1 MKGSLKLKLRKM
13 KMNDKMSSLQ
23 YTIIDSENN
32 VTEAEFDDEYKVLF
46 KQETYDSNDPNKQ
59 KIWKTLKE
67 DTSTFMFEPP
77 GLYFAMCYL
86 YNNDKQPNYVIEITT
101 MGLYKLKKVFET
113 TDIFGGFNCCEYK
126 IHISDI
132 VKCKNWEMKIN
143 SFSDMRI
150 LLDQLRTEYQL
161 IDV

>member
-1 MKGSLKLKLRKM
+1 MKGSLKLKLRKL
-13 KMNDKMSSLQ
+13 KMNSEMSSLR

-32 VTEAEFDDEYKVLF
+32 VIEAEFDDEYKVLF
-46 KQETYDSNDPNKQ
+46 KKETYDSNDPNKQ

-67 DTSTFMFEPP
+67 DTSNFMFEPP
-77 GLYFAMCYL
+77 GIYFTIRYL
-86 YNNDKQPNYVIEITT
+86 YDQSNYVTEITT
-101 MGLYKLKKVFET
+101 MGLYKPKKVFET
-113 TDIFGGFNCCEYK
+113 TDIFGGFDCCQYK
-126 IHISDI
+126 IHIGDI
-132 VKCKNWEMKIN
+132 VKCSNWEMKIN

>member
-13 KMNDKMSSLQ
+13 KMNSKMSSLE

-32 VTEAEFDDEYKVLF
+32 VIEAEFDDEYKVLF
-46 KQETYDSNDPNKQ
+46 KEETYDSNNPNKQ
-59 KIWKTLKE
+59 IIWKTLKE
-67 DTSTFMFEPP
+67 DISNFMFEPP
-77 GLYFAMCYL
+77 GIYFTTRYL
-86 YNNDKQPNYVIEITT
+86 YDQPNYVTEITT
-101 MGLYKLKKVFET
+101 IGLYKPKKVFET
-113 TDIFGGFNCCEYK
+113 TDIFGGFDCCQYK
-126 IHISDI
+126 IHIGDI
-132 VKCKNWEMKIN
+132 VKYSNWEMKIN

>member
-13 KMNDKMSSLQ
+13 KMNDKACSLH

-46 KQETYDSNDPNKQ
+46 KEETYDSNDPNKQ

-67 DTSTFMFEPP
+67 DTSNFMFEPP
-77 GLYFAMCYL
+77 GIYFTTRYL
-86 YNNDKQPNYVIEITT
+86 YDQPNYVTEITT
-101 MGLYKLKKVFET
+101 MGLYKPKKVFET
-113 TDIFGGFNCCEYK
+113 TDIFGGFDCCQYK
-126 IHISDI
+126 IHIGDI
-132 VKCKNWEMKIN
+132 VKCSNWEMKIN